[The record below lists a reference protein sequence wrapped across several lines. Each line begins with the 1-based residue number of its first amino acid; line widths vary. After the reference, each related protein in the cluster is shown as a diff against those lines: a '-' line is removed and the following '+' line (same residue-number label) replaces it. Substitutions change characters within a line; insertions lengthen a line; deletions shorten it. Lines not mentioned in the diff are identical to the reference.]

1 MKKINE
7 AYGSFRGYSSSSG
20 SSHGHAYG
28 GGGFG
33 KSKRADDEYHTPD
46 TATTTHKIAMHVSKP
61 GVEKHSRTVTISNS
75 TKTHDEAK
83 AAARDHLKKQGYTIH
98 EEVELEEARANTAGV
113 RAGLSRRATKV
124 PLTPE
129 QQQAKDAA
137 KFDKWKAK
145 NQAPVKEET
154 DKSEYDYE
162 GQMTRIQLQTIMR
175 NSKDMID
182 MMGNDD
188 NLPEWVQSKITLSH
202 DYLTTARDY
211 LQSKQEL
218 GEDKDPCWDN
228 YKRKPG
234 TKKFAPGSC
243 VKEENVTEETY
254 ADAEVHLK
262 QAEAAQ
268 KEGNIGLHH
277 RHMTSFHDK
286 MSEWH
291 TSRGRHGSAESHS
304 DKADEHHEKALK
316 LGEATS
322 ARIRIQQAFE
332 REQERG
338 ARERAQGQKL
348 LNPAA
353 KPVIKP
359 EEIKKKSPV
368 AEAIEDGVTEGLARL
383 ISKSIKRVTATKPT
397 PQEKADIRLNK

>member
-1 MKKINE
+1 MKKLTELRE

-20 SSHGHAYG
+20 ASHGHAYG

-33 KSKRADDEYHTPD
+33 KSKREDDEYHTPD
-46 TATTTHKIAMHVSKP
+46 TATTTHKIAMNVSRP

-83 AAARDHLKKQGYTIH
+83 AAAKTHLQKQGYTIH
-98 EEVELEEARANTAGV
+98 EGH
-113 RAGLSRRATKV
+113 
-124 PLTPE
+124 
-129 QQQAKDAA
+129 
-137 KFDKWKAK
+137 DKG
-145 NQAPVKEET
+145 
-154 DKSEYDYE
+154 EYDYE

-218 GEDKDPCWDN
+218 GEDKDPCWSG
-228 YKRKPG
+228 YKMLG
-234 TKKFAPGSC
+234 MKKKGSKQVPNC
-243 VKEENVTEETY
+243 IPEEKETAETVKHEKHE
-254 ADAEVHLK
+254 AAQVHLK
-262 QAEAAQ
+262 NAEAAE
-268 KEGNIGLHH
+268 KEGNLGLHH
-277 RHMTSFHDK
+277 RHMTAFHDK

-291 TSRGRHGSAESHS
+291 SERGRHGSSQEHS
-304 DKADEHHEKALK
+304 DKADEHHEKAIE
-316 LGEATS
+316 LGEATT
-322 ARIRIQQAFE
+322 ARIRLQQAFQ

-348 LNPAA
+348 LNPGI
-353 KPVIKP
+353 KPVVKP

-368 AEAIEDGVTEGLARL
+368 AEAIEDGVTEGLASL
-383 ISKSIKRVTATKPT
+383 ISKSIRRVTATKPT